1 MKYTSKGEK
10 ASSVLNNAFTNVIS
24 KMSDTSDSHNI
35 LKQIMIKS
43 VGQRDYSIQEV
54 MHHLLSLRCVS
65 ATHEVVN
72 ASLDGSRRVQVS
84 RKNDFC
90 TIPSVL
96 DIYAEREKFIK
107 IFPDIQAL
115 EYNFL
120 QFTST
125 FVSKNSKLEKRKRL
139 VIVKTYPKFSSNS
152 NNQHYGL
159 FCKYQLL
166 KYKPWQH
173 VPDSA

>member
-1 MKYTSKGEK
+1 
-10 ASSVLNNAFTNVIS
+10 
-24 KMSDTSDSHNI
+24 
-35 LKQIMIKS
+35 MIKS

-54 MHHLLSLRCVS
+54 LHPLLSLKCVS

-72 ASLDGSRRVQVS
+72 ACLDGSRRVQVS
-84 RKNDFC
+84 RNKDFC
-90 TIPSVL
+90 THSSML

-107 IFPDIQAL
+107 TFPDIL
-115 EYNFL
+115 EYYFL

-125 FVSKNSKLEKRKRL
+125 FTSKNSKLEKRKLL
-139 VIVKTYPKFSSNS
+139 VIVKTYPKFSSNPQ
-152 NNQHYGL
+152 NKRDGL

-173 VPDSA
+173 VPDIAWDNLE